1 MVHFRGVSSVLGG
14 KIMADER
21 APNGK
26 DVDPMAA
33 FREAR
38 DSYLDAWSKGM
49 VEAVNSEA
57 YAKATGTMLDTYLTA
72 SSPFREALEKA
83 MLQAL
88 QQLSM
93 PSRADFISLAERMTN
108 IEMKLDDMDAKLDQ
122 LVAQIS
128 KPSSASRRAPKPAA
142 RNKRKGAR

>member
-1 MVHFRGVSSVLGG
+1 
-14 KIMADER
+14 MADER
-21 APNGK
+21 AANGK

-33 FREAR
+33 FREVR
-38 DSYLDAWSKGM
+38 DNYLDAWAKGM

-108 IEMKLDDMDAKLDQ
+108 VEMKLDDLDAKLDQ
-122 LVAQIS
+122 IVASIS
-128 KPSSASRRAPKPAA
+128 KPASSPRRAPATAP
-142 RNKRKGAR
+142 RKRKSAR